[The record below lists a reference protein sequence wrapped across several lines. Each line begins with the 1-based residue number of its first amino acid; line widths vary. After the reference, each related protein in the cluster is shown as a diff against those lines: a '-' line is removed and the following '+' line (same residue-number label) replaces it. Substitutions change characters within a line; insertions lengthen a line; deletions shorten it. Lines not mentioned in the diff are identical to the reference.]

1 MELLLD
7 SMSGLVITIHVLL
20 NLKQA
25 SIVGFLNPH
34 LCLETCKIPEKKF
47 LTLKPGTL
55 DRSAILAEHRNIII
69 HSRRGSLGPSTV
81 ILMALWYVAT

>member
-20 NLKQA
+20 NLKQV
-25 SIVGFLNPH
+25 SSGIFESTPLPGDQ
-34 LCLETCKIPEKKF
+34 KSPEKKL

-55 DRSAILAEHRNIII
+55 DHSAILTE
-69 HSRRGSLGPSTV
+69 SFSGWLF
-81 ILMALWYVAT
+81 L